1 MAQGDKIEFSMKK
14 AREILDFTPV
24 YTLDDSVCYIK
35 DWINAGGLRKENI
48 PSETFTDGIK
58 SKEESL

>member
-1 MAQGDKIEFSMKK
+1 MAQGRQNRIQHEKG
-14 AREILDFTPV
+14 REILDFTPV

-58 SKEESL
+58 S